1 MGYHYSMKVR
11 VYYNLNRAVWSV
23 QHYIPGKGWRVREY
37 LDSLVLEDVTFKVSE
52 AGRQRVIRE
61 GRKNVHAYA
70 VGTLVERNGAGYVG
84 HLPRASYNPYKA
96 GHFTNTA
103 TGQPVER
110 TMQAIFTRDRE
121 VRIPQW
127 EPSFA

>member
-1 MGYHYSMKVR
+1 M
-11 VYYNLNRAVWSV
+11 
-23 QHYIPGKGWRVREY
+23 
-37 LDSLVLEDVTFKVSE
+37 SE

-70 VGTLVERNGAGYVG
+70 VGTLVERNWIAGYVG

-110 TMQAIFTRDRE
+110 TMQAIFKRNYGRGPE
-121 VRIPQW
+121 VRID
-127 EPSFA
+127 PSFA